1 LWLDGTKI
9 LPVVVNALP
18 ITTAL
23 SFMLAFVGRSRGLYV
38 ISAPTVFFVITLPPG
53 DYLTA
58 RVAELERQG
67 SRNAMQQLAGLRERY
82 GLDQPLH
89 VQYWRWVSR
98 FVQGDFG
105 DSFDYNRPVASLIGD
120 SLLLTIVLSISTMII
135 AWGLAIP
142 IGVYSATHKYSIG
155 DQFFTVLSFI
165 GLATPGFLL
174 ALILMV
180 ISVYVFNSP
189 IGGLFSPGMV
199 EKPWSVAKVVD
210 LLRHLWVPVLLIGF
224 GGTAEMM
231 RVMRGN
237 LLDVL
242 GRQYVQS
249 ARARGLREQAVIW
262 KHAVRTAINPI
273 ISMFGTAFPYIVS
286 GSIIISI
293 VLGLPTS
300 GPLLLRAL
308 RVQDMYLAG
317 TFLLLLSLMLVIG
330 NFLLLTD
337 SVVTAD
343 SLPWKP
349 K

>member
-1 LWLDGTKI
+1 M
-9 LPVVVNALP
+9 VNFIIRRAVHA
-18 ITTAL
+18 T
-23 SFMLAFVGRSRGLYV
+23 FMIFLISIV
-38 ISAPTVFFVITLPPG
+38 IFLVITLPPG

-82 GLDQPLH
+82 GLDQPLYI
-89 VQYWRWVSR
+89 QYWRWVSR
-98 FVQGDFG
+98 FVVGDFG
-105 DSFDYNRPVASLIGD
+105 DSFDYNRPVAALIGD
-120 SLLLTIVLSISTMII
+120 SLLLTIILSVSTMII

-142 IGVYSATHKYSIG
+142 IGVYSATHKYSLG

-165 GLATPGFLL
+165 GLAMPGFLL

-180 ISVYVFNSP
+180 VSVYVFNSP

-199 EKPWSVAKVVD
+199 EQPWSIAKVVD
-210 LLRHLWVPVLLIGF
+210 LVRHLWVPILLIGL

-249 ARARGLREQAVIW
+249 ARARGLREPVVIW

-330 NFLLLTD
+330 NFIADLLLAWVDPRITYE
-337 SVVTAD
+337 
-343 SLPWKP
+343 
-349 K
+349 